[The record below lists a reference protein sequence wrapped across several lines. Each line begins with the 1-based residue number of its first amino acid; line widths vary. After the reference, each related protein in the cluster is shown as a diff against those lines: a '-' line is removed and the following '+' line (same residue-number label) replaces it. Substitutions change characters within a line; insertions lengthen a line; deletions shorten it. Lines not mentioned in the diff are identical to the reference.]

1 MNNQFTNTTKLAA
14 VAILFILIQVLS
26 TTVCFASNADNNT
39 GDNAV
44 ATISGTVWNDENGNQ
59 IHELMEATM
68 AGVTVSI
75 KNLNTHDIITTQTDE
90 YGNFIMSG
98 LAYGL
103 YMVSCDDGNAT
114 TDSRVVELSEVNGTG
129 ILNFGINTGETNME
143 AADVEMMLLTSPA
156 PTVVDQPV
164 VLDQVVFNIF
174 LPVVNN

>member
-1 MNNQFTNTTKLAA
+1 MNNKFTNTTKLAA

-26 TTVCFASNADNNT
+26 TTVCFANNADDNA

-68 AGVTVSI
+68 ADVTVSI
-75 KNLNTHDIITTQTDE
+75 KNLDTNEIITTQSDA

-103 YMVSCDDGNAT
+103 YIVSCEDGNGT
-114 TDSRVVELSEVNGTG
+114 VDSRVVELNEVNGTG

-156 PTVVDQPV
+156 PAIVE
-164 VLDQVVFNIF
+164 QVVFNIF

>member
-1 MNNQFTNTTKLAA
+1 MNNKFTNTTKLAA

-59 IHELMEATM
+59 IHELMETTL

-75 KNLNTHDIITTQTDE
+75 KNLNTHEVITTESDA

-103 YMVSCDDGNAT
+103 YMVSCEDDSGT
-114 TDSRVVELSEVNGTG
+114 VDSRVVELNEVNGTG
-129 ILNFGINTGETNME
+129 TLNFGINADGNME
-143 AADVEMMLLTSPA
+143 AADVEMMLLTAPA
-156 PTVVDQPV
+156 PAVVSQPV
-164 VLDQVVFNIF
+164 VADQVVFNIF

>member
-1 MNNQFTNTTKLAA
+1 MNNKFTNTTKLAA

-26 TTVCFASNADNNT
+26 TTVCFANNNNN
-39 GDNAV
+39 NAV

-68 AGVTVSI
+68 ADVTVSI
-75 KNLNTHDIITTQTDE
+75 KNLDTHEVITTQSDA

-103 YMVSCDDGNAT
+103 YMVSCEDGNGAV
-114 TDSRVVELSEVNGTG
+114 DSRVVELNEVNGTG
-129 ILNFGINTGETNME
+129 ILNFGINTGETNVE
-143 AADVEMMLLTSPA
+143 AADVEMMLLTAPA
-156 PTVVDQPV
+156 PVIANQPV
-164 VLDQVVFNIF
+164 VVEQVVFNIF